1 MKDATSSVRVR
12 FAPSPTGHLHIGGAR
27 TALFN
32 YLYARHTGG
41 VFILRIED
49 TDRERSKN
57 EYTEAI
63 LQSMRWLGLEWDE
76 GPVFQSER
84 DGLYQ
89 AAIERLLAEKK
100 AYRCYCTP
108 EQLDEKRKL
117 AEERKEKPMYDGTC
131 RDKDLPAIDKPY
143 VVRFRSARDGAT
155 EFIDLIKGGIVFD
168 NKELDDLIIRRSDGS
183 PTYNFTVVVDDMDMG
198 VTHVIRGDDHV
209 NNTPRQIQIFT
220 ALGYP
225 VPAFAHVPLMLG
237 PDRSRL
243 SKRHGAKSMTEYI
256 HEGYLPEAMVNYL
269 ARLGWSHGDQEIFSM
284 AELVEKFDITDV
296 GKSAGV
302 FNPEKLEWLNA
313 HYTKESDPAK
323 LASRLAPFIEA
334 RGYKPPDAAWLARA
348 VTTLQERSK
357 TLVEMV
363 DMGAFYFTD
372 EIEFDPKAAEKFLT
386 EDSIAP
392 FARLLDRL
400 ETLPRWDKETIEEI
414 FNEVL
419 EELGLKLAAVAQ
431 PLRVALTGKT
441 VSPGIFE
448 VIEVI
453 GKDRVIERIGRAL
466 AYIEAQKK

>member
-1 MKDATSSVRVR
+1 VKDRQSPVRVR

-49 TDRERSKN
+49 TDRERSRD

-63 LQSMRWLGLEWDE
+63 LASMTWLGLTWDE
-76 GPVFQSER
+76 GPEFQSKR
-84 DGLYQ
+84 DGLYH
-89 AAIERLLAEKK
+89 AAVDRLVDEKK
-100 AYRCYCTP
+100 AYRCYCSS
-108 EQLDEKRKL
+108 ELLEEKRKL

-131 RDKDLPAIDKPY
+131 RDKDLPARDEPY
-143 VVRFRSARDGAT
+143 VVRFRSHRDGVT
-155 EFIDLIKGGIVFD
+155 EFNDLIKGRIVFE

-183 PTYNFTVVVDDMDMG
+183 PTYNLTVVVDDMDMG

-209 NNTPRQIQIFT
+209 NNTPRQIQVFE

-256 HEGYLPEAMVNYL
+256 TEGYLPEAMVNYL

-284 AELVEKFDITDV
+284 AELIEKFDIADV

-313 HYTKESDPAK
+313 HYIKESDPQ
-323 LASRLAPFIEA
+323 RLAERLLPFVES
-334 RGYKPPDAAWLARA
+334 RGWGRPDVGQVARA
-348 VTTLQERSK
+348 AATLKERSK
-357 TLVEMV
+357 TLVEMAE
-363 DMGAFYFTD
+363 MGAFYFAD
-372 EIEFDPKAAEKFLT
+372 EIGYDPKAAEKFLT
-386 EDSIAP
+386 PDVERP
-392 FARLLDRL
+392 FAALAERFTTL
-400 ETLPRWDKETIEEI
+400 EPWEHAAIEAA
-414 FNEVL
+414 FTEVI
-419 EELGLKLAAVAQ
+419 EGLGLTLAKLAQ

-453 GKDRVIERIGRAL
+453 GKDRVIRRIEKAV
-466 AYIEAQKK
+466 AYIAGKKG

>member
-1 MKDATSSVRVR
+1 VKDSNASVRVR

-49 TDRERSKN
+49 TDRERSRD

-63 LQSMRWLGLEWDE
+63 LASMAWLGLEWDE
-76 GPVFQSER
+76 GPEFQSKR
-84 DGLYQ
+84 DHMYQ
-89 AAIERLLAEKK
+89 AAIDRLLAEKK
-100 AYRCYCTP
+100 AYRCYCSA
-108 EQLDEKRKL
+108 EELEEKRTL
-117 AEERKEKPMYDGTC
+117 AEANKQKPMYDGTC
-131 RDKDLPAIDKPY
+131 RDKDLPARDEPY
-143 VVRFRSARDGAT
+143 VVRFRSLSAGVT
-155 EFIDLIKGGIVFD
+155 EFVDLIKGHIAFD

-183 PTYNFTVVVDDMDMG
+183 PTYNFTVVVDDMDMV

-209 NNTPRQIQIFT
+209 NNTPRQIQIFE

-225 VPAFAHVPLMLG
+225 VPSFAHVPLMLG

-243 SKRHGAKSMTEYI
+243 SKRHGAKSLTEYI

-284 AELVEKFDITDV
+284 SELIEKFDISDV
-296 GKSAGV
+296 GKSAGI

-313 HYTKESDPAK
+313 HYIKESDPAV
-323 LASRLAPFIEA
+323 LSGRLLPFVDA
-334 RGYKPPDAAWLARA
+334 LGFGRPDTAWLARA

-357 TLVEMV
+357 TLVEMAE
-363 DMGAFYFTD
+363 MGAFYFTD
-372 EIEFDPKAAEKFLT
+372 EIVYDPKAAEKFLT
-386 EDSIAP
+386 ADVAAP
-392 FARLLDRL
+392 FRALAERLGTVAPW
-400 ETLPRWDKETIEEI
+400 EIGAIEAA

-419 EELGLKLAAVAQ
+419 ESLGLTLAKLAQ

-448 VIEVI
+448 VIDVI
-453 GKDRVIERIGRAL
+453 GKDRVTGRIGRAV
-466 AYIEAQKK
+466 AYIERKGQ

>member
-1 MKDATSSVRVR
+1 VRVR

-49 TDRERSKN
+49 TDRERSKD
-57 EYTEAI
+57 EYTDAI
-63 LQSMRWLGLEWDE
+63 LESMRWLGLSWDE
-76 GPVFQSER
+76 GPEFQSRR
-84 DGLYQ
+84 DAFYR

-108 EQLDEKRKL
+108 EQLEEKRKL
-117 AEERKEKPMYDGTC
+117 AEARKEKPMYDGTC
-131 RDKDLPAIDKPY
+131 RDKDLPARDEPY
-143 VVRFRSARDGAT
+143 VVRFRSRRDGVT
-155 EFIDLIKGGIVFD
+155 GFNDLIKGRITFE
-168 NKELDDLIIRRSDGS
+168 NAELDDLIIRRSDGS
-183 PTYNFTVVVDDMDMG
+183 PTYNLTVVVDDMDMG

-209 NNTPRQIQIFT
+209 NNTPRQIQIFE

-256 HEGYLPEAMVNYL
+256 TEGYLPEAMVNYL

-284 AELVEKFDITDV
+284 AELIEKFDIVDV
-296 GKSAGV
+296 GKSAGI
-302 FNPEKLEWLNA
+302 FNPEKLDWLNA
-313 HYTKESDPAK
+313 HYIKESDPAA
-323 LASRLAPFIEA
+323 LAERLLPFVEA
-334 RGYKPPDAAWLARA
+334 RGYARPDLKWLAGA
-348 VTTLQERSK
+348 ATTLQERSK

-363 DMGAFYFTD
+363 DMGAFYFAD
-372 EIEFDPKAAEKFLT
+372 EIEYDPKAAEKFLT
-386 EDSIAP
+386 EGSVAA
-392 FARLLDRL
+392 FTKLVERLR
-400 ETLPRWDKETIEEI
+400 TVVKWDKESIEAA

-419 EELGLKLAAVAQ
+419 AQLDLKLAAVAQ

-453 GKDRVIERIGRAL
+453 GKDKVIERIGRAVEF
-466 AYIEAQKK
+466 IEGRDK

>member
-1 MKDATSSVRVR
+1 VKDKQSTVRVR

-49 TDRERSKN
+49 TDRERSRD

-63 LQSMRWLGLEWDE
+63 LGSMAWLGLTWDE
-76 GPVFQSER
+76 GPLFQSKR

-89 AAIERLLAEKK
+89 AAVDRLLAEKK
-100 AYRCYCTP
+100 AYRCYCSA
-108 EQLDEKRKL
+108 EELDEKRKL
-117 AEERKEKPMYDGTC
+117 AEARKEKPMYDGTC
-131 RDKDLPAIDKPY
+131 RDKDLPARDEPY
-143 VVRFRSARDGAT
+143 VVRFRSQKTGVT
-155 EFIDLIKGGIVFD
+155 EFNDLIKGRITFE

-183 PTYNFTVVVDDMDMG
+183 PTYNLSVVVDDMDMG

-209 NNTPRQIQIFT
+209 NNTPRQIQIFE

-256 HEGYLPEAMVNYL
+256 NEGYLPEAVVNYL

-284 AELVEKFDITDV
+284 AELIEKFDIADV

-313 HYTKESDPAK
+313 HYIKESDPRS
-323 LASRLAPFIEA
+323 LAERLLPFVEA
-334 RGYKPPDAAWLARA
+334 RGCGRPDLERLARA
-348 VTTLQERSK
+348 ADTLRERSK
-357 TLVEMV
+357 TLVEMA

-372 EIEFDPKAAEKFLT
+372 EISYDPKAAEKFLT
-386 EDSIAP
+386 PDVTAP
-392 FARLLDRL
+392 FAALSERFG
-400 ETLPRWDKETIEEI
+400 TLSPWEHGTIERA
-414 FNEVL
+414 FTEVL
-419 EELGLKLAAVAQ
+419 EKLGLSLSKLAQ

-448 VIEVI
+448 VIEVV
-453 GKDRVIERIGRAL
+453 GKDRVIDRIGKAI
-466 AYIEAQKK
+466 AYIEAKKS